1 MKKINLGRKKRSQKE
16 VGFINENDQMT
27 TIGEFI
33 DDYKN
38 KKNAV
43 PVFCYYAIGAVN
55 KNKFY
60 DKFDNL
66 KEYIVVSGLDEARK
80 LLIDGE
86 IQNGDKICFTTYD
99 IDKVFQSVLEAK
111 TKEEAM
117 EILCT
122 PSRNGSTLTWSFSD
136 DYKAMQKTK

>member
-38 KKNAV
+38 KKNAI
-43 PVFCYYAIGAVN
+43 PVFSYYAIGVVN
-55 KNKFY
+55 ENKFY

-86 IQNGDKICFTTYD
+86 I
-99 IDKVFQSVLEAK
+99 
-111 TKEEAM
+111 
-117 EILCT
+117 
-122 PSRNGSTLTWSFSD
+122 
-136 DYKAMQKTK
+136 